1 LKLFIA
7 LLFAVNALL
16 LAMNSG
22 WINLWESRDPERLKR
37 QVDAERIAVLSPSTV
52 PAPSPATNG
61 APSGSGEVMQAL
73 PALGESGKPAL
84 ASIPGNGPVST
95 PSSGSDA
102 VAGASIKPASTT
114 EASAA
119 AAGAAA
125 ANAAQICLEFPA
137 MESDRAQTIE
147 TSMKQTGINVEMK
160 SAESNPSYIVHLAPS
175 ESLKEA
181 QRKLVEL
188 KRLGVSDAFLM
199 QEGPLKLGISLG
211 LFRAEEGAKAMVQQ
225 LAAKGIKSAKISA
238 GNALKAGKV
247 IIKASGTEV
256 QLARVRQAASEVN
269 LSLKLCGA

>member
-95 PSSGSDA
+95 PSSGSDS

-114 EASAA
+114 EANAA
-119 AAGAAA
+119 AAAA

-147 TSMKQTGINVEMK
+147 TSMKQTGINVEIK